1 MRNNFSSPSSD
12 INYDT
17 ENKKEIEY
25 LKDDISKIIVDYER
39 IIKIS
44 LYIFLIILYYLYV
57 FRPSDEIFSRNT
69 KIYVC
74 VFLIIV
80 IYFINSTKLITLL
93 KLLVFLI
100 FILVIIGLIY
110 YNIERLEFIILFYYS
125 FNYQLEKIYNN
136 TSTNYNEVIFS
147 FIFI

>member
-80 IYFINSTKLITLL
+80 IYFINSTELITLL

-110 YNIERLEFIILFYYS
+110 YNIETYHIDLSNRIQIH
-125 FNYQLEKIYNN
+125 
-136 TSTNYNEVIFS
+136 
-147 FIFI
+147 